1 MIYNGKIIN
10 LNVVDNLTKFK
21 TIIKNI
27 IEINTKNITD
37 KLVSHDF
44 NIRNFMQWI

>member
-10 LNVVDNLTKFK
+10 LNVVDNLTKIK
-21 TIIKNI
+21 TIIKNL
-27 IEINTKNITD
+27 IEINTKNIKD

-44 NIRNFMQWI
+44 NVRNFV